1 MTALKSLFFLILVP
15 GLFVI
20 AIPLAYLRVGPQ
32 VETGVLAWL
41 AIPLW
46 LVGWTVIIWCFRD
59 FLVKGRG
66 TPAPFDPPKE
76 LVATGPYR
84 YVRNPMYG
92 GVELALTANFLWFGY
107 WWMLA
112 YAAFLFATFHLFILF
127 YEEPGLKQRFG
138 ASYEEY
144 CRAVPR
150 WIPRLFPSTK
160 DTKATK

>member
-1 MTALKSLFFLILVP
+1 VTALKSLFFLILVP
-15 GLFVI
+15 GVLVI
-20 AIPLAYLRVGPQ
+20 LIPLAWLRTGPQ
-32 VETGVLAWL
+32 VETGALAWL

-84 YVRNPMYG
+84 YVRNPMYV
-92 GVELALTANFLWFGY
+92 GVELALVGNFLWFGY

-112 YAAFLFATFHLFILF
+112 YTFFFLVAFHLFILL
-127 YEEPGLKQRFG
+127 YEEPALRGKFG
-138 ASYEEY
+138 DSYEAY
-144 CRAVPR
+144 LRTVPR
-150 WIPRLFPSTK
+150 WIPRFRP
-160 DTKATK
+160 DTK